1 MAKYTITMGC
11 GHEDTVELFGKE
23 KERDR
28 KIEYF
33 KSSGLCKECYKK
45 KMEEAAQKEGLVFNA
60 SVLPY
65 INEND
70 GSIMLSVWFSGNTK
84 PYKDDIKSLG
94 GYSWSGRESANDWY
108 SLSAPMMCWNKVIKF
123 NDLQEEITKA
133 VSIGADHT
141 VSDKGLFAMAHYQIA
156 LDQQKKWME
165 KKDKINAI
173 EKPIVPEVLNDCK
186 WNQKIYGKKGNYSLY
201 TNGEKTS
208 ITDEQAEEI
217 KNYLALKEEYK
228 KKIEEIKNA

>member
-1 MAKYTITMGC
+1 MAKYTITMSC

-28 KIEYF
+28 KIDYF

-45 KMEEAAQKEGLVFNA
+45 KMEEEAKKEGFIFNA
-60 SVLPY
+60 TVLPY
-65 INEND
+65 IDQED

-94 GYSWSGRESANDWY
+94 NYRWSVRESANDWY
-108 SLSAPMMCWNKVIKF
+108 SLSTTMCWNKIIKL

-133 VSIGADHT
+133 VSIGADST

-165 KKDKINAI
+165 KKDEINAI
-173 EKPIVPEVLNDCK
+173 EKPIVPEVLKGRK
-186 WNQKIYGKKGNYSLY
+186 WNQKIYGKSGNYSIY
-201 TNGEKTS
+201 PNGEKTF

-217 KNYLALKEEYK
+217 KNYLELKEEYR
-228 KKIEEIKNA
+228 KKIESVSNM